1 MRYVS
6 GMLNDMSTSTAL
18 AGWVA
23 DDSTFGARLALI
35 RQRMGWGNVKEAA
48 LACGVP
54 VASWRNWERDG
65 RLPRDLIQVSG
76 QISRTTGC
84 DQAWLAGLPTGATGT
99 QGANSEIACS
109 RKTAGHGLELVTWAD
124 DLADELTGGASGRRH
139 LTLVPVATDGAGDE
153 DADAELGAVT
163 ADLAVRRSA

>member
-99 QGANSEIACS
+99 QGANSEIA
-109 RKTAGHGLELVTWAD
+109 
-124 DLADELTGGASGRRH
+124 
-139 LTLVPVATDGAGDE
+139 
-153 DADAELGAVT
+153 
-163 ADLAVRRSA
+163 

>member
-1 MRYVS
+1 MAGMTTASTGVQRVERRPAPQWSIGDRIRLVRRDMNMSQAEFAELLGIGAKALSAWES
-6 GMLNDMSTSTAL
+6 GYNRPGDVATL
-18 AGWVA
+18 AVQLERVTGVDRMW
-23 DDSTFGARLALI
+23 F
-35 RQRMGWGNVKEAA
+35 MGWG
-48 LACGVP
+48 
-54 VASWRNWERDG
+54 D
-65 RLPRDLIQVSG
+65 
-76 QISRTTGC
+76 
-84 DQAWLAGLPTGATGT
+84 PTAGT

-109 RKTAGHGLELVTWAD
+109 RKSAGHGLELVTWAD